1 MERGDNRLA
10 VAYAEAT
17 PLRQD
22 FREGPRDEVWTFIPI
37 PQATLGLPESGMC
50 CGRTWQA
57 LLGAD
62 SEPRHIHLVLKP
74 AAASSDGDGDGADS
88 DGAGRVRR

>member
-1 MERGDNRLA
+1 M
-10 VAYAEAT
+10 
-17 PLRQD
+17 
-22 FREGPRDEVWTFIPI
+22 WTFIPI
-37 PQATLGLPESGMC
+37 PQATLGRPESGMC

-88 DGAGRVRR
+88 DGAAGPGGFGDDMTESEGRGVWLLGEQRWEKRN